1 MIGGNSAGY
10 GSGWSFFRSS
20 SSSSQSSRQSQ
31 ARANASDSNSIT
43 PSDQSISILPPIHQ
57 HTDSPESGNQYD
69 NRSSS
74 GHDDLQSVQA
84 GQDGICSRHDMLP
97 KESALTWDPSSTPEA
112 STSRFLHSQA
122 SSTLEGDDQ
131 APPLASGSGTSNSAS
146 GHGASPPIPPY
157 HLHSLTE
164 RKLEKAVLG
173 RAVGLRQLV
182 LLSNAFA
189 TRPAAPPPPAASRG
203 YSYSSYPDEHSLRY
217 PHAST
222 SRSIYEDEELD
233 AGVIDYEEDEAE
245 RKRREEDWLDSML
258 DEMLT
263 DAEDDDEDEDKQE
276 AEQASISLDRRV
288 PSRSER
294 EFKEPYVHLSI
305 KYTWHTTQQSSSAS
319 VVPPSS
325 ATPTSSCTGLPH
337 QSLLAQ
343 HAAMLED
350 QTSESAE
357 HLETAPPSLALSEQ
371 WLGDSGFMEP
381 YTIPIPESADASPN
395 SSANSQASDDDGLEE
410 GQLAYEND
418 EKTAHE
424 SPCEECEAS
433 NESCKEA
440 DGQDHVRYQV
450 SEASNTDIGIPI
462 SSQPSHRLSS
472 PRSYTSLSLP
482 ELAYSANS
490 FNTLSSSPSHSI
502 NLFTPGTSPPPA
514 FMQAHLETPTS
525 AELEKQAWEQQRHHE
540 ASQVEYEY
548 SLREAQEVML
558 PMDDLDLYD
567 DEDEEVEERRS
578 SSSRGDEDGSS
589 NGSST
594 SSDDTTRLRR
604 TRGWPSSLE
613 LVRYLPSESTAK
625 PKEAE
630 QEDTALRI
638 PLYCPL
644 SHYRHAGL
652 FSTRSATTMGSPGDS
667 PAMPALPPS
676 LLSVMMGKSPVVQV
690 EVPSSHTKTTAFY
703 HSADGGQTQSDRND
717 KLRLPMFLP
726 SEIVKSLY
734 DSVDFGLP
742 PRFSSTSSPSVSQ
755 LQQHSTLSQSPH
767 FDLASH
773 GGTSLTPHHLPTHSP
788 TSARSAPNSPRSRCK
803 SLTQADP
810 LFPASSHTSPGGLLF
825 SSLGLFASR
834 DEHSCESRSFGRMWD
849 QGYASERRRSHS
861 SIIGVSSFDTFTHST
876 TDVHSS
882 PSGGSDESST
892 RRARRMLHSHTRN
905 ESRSPSR
912 LRLLVDQGDTFADD
926 FEFGTI

>member
-20 SSSSQSSRQSQ
+20 SSSQSSSRSQ
-31 ARANASDSNSIT
+31 ARADASDSDTIT
-43 PSDQSISILPPIHQ
+43 PSDVHTSTPLSIH
-57 HTDSPESGNQYD
+57 HDTDSPESGNQYD
-69 NRSSS
+69 IRSSH

-84 GQDGICSRHDMLP
+84 GQDGLSSTHDMLP
-97 KESALTWDPSSTPEA
+97 KESALTWNPSSASEA
-112 STSRFLHSQA
+112 STSRVSYSQA
-122 SSTLEGDDQ
+122 SSTLISDDQ
-131 APPLASGSGTSNSAS
+131 APPLASGSLIGTSNSAAS
-146 GHGASPPIPPY
+146 HGASPPVPPY

-189 TRPAAPPPPAASRG
+189 TRPAAPPPPAASSHG

-222 SRSIYEDEELD
+222 SRSVYDDEELD

-263 DAEDDDEDEDKQE
+263 DAEDDDDEDEDKQE
-276 AEQASISLDRRV
+276 AEQASLSLDRRV

-305 KYTWHTTQQSSSAS
+305 KHTWHTTQQPSSAS
-319 VVPPSS
+319 AVPSS
-325 ATPTSSCTGLPH
+325 STFSSSSTTIPH

-350 QTSESAE
+350 QTSETAE
-357 HLETAPPSLALSEQ
+357 HLETAPPSFALSEQ

-381 YTIPIPESADASPN
+381 YTIPLPESADASPN
-395 SSANSQASDDDGLEE
+395 SSANSQASDEDGLEE
-410 GQLAYEND
+410 GQLAHEND

-424 SPCEECEAS
+424 ALCEECNAS
-433 NESCKEA
+433 NESCCEA
-440 DGQDHVRYQV
+440 DSQDHVRYQV

-462 SSQPSHRLSS
+462 SSHPSNRLSS

-502 NLFTPGTSPPPA
+502 NLFTPGTSPPLA
-514 FMQAHLETPTS
+514 FMQAHLDTPTS
-525 AELEKQAWEQQRHHE
+525 AELEKQAWEHQRHHE
-540 ASQVEYEY
+540 TNRVDYEY
-548 SLREAQEVML
+548 NLREAQEVML

-567 DEDEEVEERRS
+567 HDEEEEERRS
-578 SSSRGDEDGSS
+578 SSGRGDEDASS

-594 SSDDTTRLRR
+594 SSDDTTRLKR
-604 TRGWPSSLE
+604 TRGRPSSLE
-613 LVRYLPSESTAK
+613 LVRYQSSTSKEK
-625 PKEAE
+625 PKEE
-630 QEDTALRI
+630 EPEDTALRI
-638 PLYCPL
+638 PLYFPL
-644 SHYRHAGL
+644 SDYRHAGL
-652 FSTRSATTMGSPGDS
+652 FSTRPASTMGSPANSLG
-667 PAMPALPPS
+667 MPALPPS
-676 LLSVMMGKSPVVQV
+676 LLSVMIGKSPVVQV
-690 EVPSSHTKTTAFY
+690 EVSSSHTKTTAFY
-703 HSADGGQTQSDRND
+703 HSVDGGQTQSDRND

-742 PRFSSTSSPSVSQ
+742 PRFSSTSSASVSP

-773 GGTSLTPHHLPTHSP
+773 GVTSFTPHHLPTYSQ
-788 TSARSAPNSPRSRCK
+788 TSSRSAPNSPRSRSK

-834 DEHSCESRSFGRMWD
+834 DEHSCESRSFGTMWD

-861 SIIGVSSFDTFTHST
+861 GITSLDNFIQST
-876 TDVHSS
+876 TDVQSS
-882 PSGGSDESST
+882 TSGGSDESST
-892 RRARRMLHSHTRN
+892 TAARRILHSHTRN

-926 FEFGTI
+926 FEFGTL